1 MPSDEGSRSLT
12 GVWQGLFTY
21 PNEQEPGCFTA
32 TLLETGPFLTGSTHE
47 DGRHHDGAQGPLFA
61 LIDGEREETM
71 VYFDKTYDGTGG
83 WDHLVRYQGLLS
95 ADWTEIEGRWTVP
108 GVWSGKFLMIRS
120 GAKSLAKA
128 RAQLV
133 GV

>member
-1 MPSDEGSRSLT
+1 MSGEEGARSLT
-12 GVWQGLFTY
+12 GVWHGLFTY
-21 PNEQEPGCFTA
+21 PYEHEPGSFTA

-47 DGRHHDGAQGPLFA
+47 DGLHRDGARGPLFGM
-61 LIDGEREETM
+61 IDGEREEAM

-120 GAKSLAKA
+120 GARSLARA

>member
-1 MPSDEGSRSLT
+1 MSDQETRQSLT
-12 GVWQGLFTY
+12 GVWHGLFTY
-21 PNEQEPGCFTA
+21 PYHQDPGAFTA
-32 TLLETGPFLTGSTHE
+32 TLLETGPFLTGTTHE
-47 DGRHHDGAQGPLFA
+47 DGVSDDGAPTALYA
-61 LIDGEREETM
+61 LIDGEREESM
-71 VYFDKTYDGTGG
+71 VYFDKTYDSTGG
-83 WDHLVRYQGLLS
+83 WDHLVRYQGRLN

-120 GAKSLAKA
+120 GSKSLAKA